1 MMDLENTIWQQIF
14 NKKDDIVSRKIA
26 GETILVP
33 IRGKL
38 ADMQKIFS
46 LNPVAEY
53 IWKQLDGKKLLGD
66 IRAML
71 LERYDVDETD
81 LDTDI
86 REFIEEMLKEELI
99 AGVS

>member
-1 MMDLENTIWQQIF
+1 MDLENTIWQQIF
-14 NKKDDIVSRKIA
+14 NKKDEIVSRKIA

>member
-1 MMDLENTIWQQIF
+1 MDLENTIWQQIF